1 MRQSPWYGRPAMRS
15 RLCVVLASLVLAL
28 ASVGCGSSIPPYDYK
43 SEPDPRGSEF
53 VVGPLDVLS
62 VQVWK
67 NKELSSD
74 SATVRPDGIF
84 TLPLIGDVKGAGR
97 TPSDLQ
103 KEIVKRLSAY
113 IRQEE
118 LVVSVA
124 VTQVNSYHFTVMGQ
138 VERGGYFTSKQYVTA
153 LEALALAGGP
163 NRFAGNALYILRGTP
178 QRKIPIDIKRAT
190 SGNDGENLVV
200 MRGDVLYVP

>member
-1 MRQSPWYGRPAMRS
+1 MVGAVMRVRS
-15 RLCVVLASLVLAL
+15 CLTGMVLAACLAVT
-28 ASVGCGSSIPPYDYK
+28 AGCSSSIPPYDYK

-53 VVGPLDVLS
+53 VIGPLDVLS

-67 NKELSSD
+67 NKELSAD
-74 SATVRPDGIF
+74 NATVRPDGVF
-84 TLPLIGDVKGAGR
+84 TMPLIGDVKGAGR
-97 TPSDLQ
+97 TPSDIQ
-103 KEIVKRLSAY
+103 REIVKRLAAY

-124 VTQVNSYHFTVMGQ
+124 VTQVNSYHFTVMGS
-138 VERGGYFTSKQYVTA
+138 VEHGGYFTSKQYVTA

-163 NRFAGNALYILRGTP
+163 SRFAGNVLYILRGTP
-178 QRKIPIDIKRAT
+178 QRKIPIDIQRAT
-190 SGNDGENLVV
+190 SGKHDGENLVV